1 MVAGIRCLTP
11 VGFPGFCYVFEA
23 SLAGTLVESLVS
35 LMQADNQPHN
45 LLITPRHIYIWPK
58 PHVRPQ
64 RSFEIYPET
73 VGGPELLGS
82 LTVYQQADFDSL
94 TAAGCDELF
103 RINTAPL
110 PSRALAA
117 PSTHHAETSTVAADD
132 QAVHLSAT
140 SDRAVERKAISSST
154 TVDVLP
160 TRAFHEED
168 WPQDRPIAKALAN
181 NFGLC

>member
-1 MVAGIRCLTP
+1 MPQPRPLGGLLRRRSAADLRGR
-11 VGFPGFCYVFEA
+11 
-23 SLAGTLVESLVS
+23 LAELQGCGDARV
-35 LMQADNQPHN
+35 QPA
-45 LLITPRHIYIWPK
+45 LDPAVDFQRGWLPRLCGM
-58 PHVRPQ
+58 
-64 RSFEIYPET
+64 RS
-73 VGGPELLGS
+73 
-82 LTVYQQADFDSL
+82 FDSL